1 MRSHPVRAFMVVSL
15 AVALTSV
22 TGVSGAR
29 AAPAPPPDDVI
40 TVASFDF
47 AESRLLAEIYSQA
60 LDRAGLPVQ
69 RAFGLGPRE
78 LVAPAPAR
86 GTRRRGPGVRGDRGA
101 VPEHRPG
108 TSRGGRHG
116 HPCRP
121 RPGARGN
128 CRPCLAAA
136 PAQDT
141 NAFVVRREVAE
152 RLGLTRLSD
161 LREVSRELTFGGPP
175 ECATRPLCLEGLR
188 KIYGIEF
195 EEVVALDAGGRLT
208 HQALETGII
217 DVALLFST
225 DPGIGTDALVELID
239 DRALQPAEN
248 VTPIVRRAAADRFGR
263 AWSRP
268 SNSVSARLDTADVAR
283 AQRQGAGLRIRP
295 FDSKPVARLR
305 AAAMTVEDAPAPRR
319 RAGSPD
325 RPPLAAPAGAGARP
339 VHPRPCRA
347 ASVRRAP
354 SGSWRRS
361 CCSSCRWSRCR
372 PRPWRASSTRSTPPS
387 SDSSPASVP
396 SG

>member
-1 MRSHPVRAFMVVSL
+1 MRNHPVRVCMVVSL

-78 LVAPAPAR
+78 LVAPALR
-86 GTRRRGPGVRGDRGA
+86 EGLVDV
-101 VPEHRPG
+101 VPEYAG
-108 TSRGGRHG
+108 TAVQFLSIGRA
-116 HPCRP
+116 HPEADVTATHAALVRALE
-121 RPGARGN
+121 GTVARA
-128 CRPCLAAA
+128 LAAA

-152 RLGLTRLSD
+152 RLGLTTLSD
-161 LREVSRELTFGGPP
+161 LTDVSRRLTFGGPP

-208 HQALETGII
+208 HQALATGII

-225 DPGIGTDALVELID
+225 DPGIGTDVLVELID

-248 VTPIVRRAAADRFGR
+248 VTPIVRREAADRFGTR
-263 AWSRP
+263 LVETL
-268 SNSVSARLDTADVAR
+268 NSVSARLDTETLRELNAR
-283 AQRQGAGLRIRP
+283 VQ
-295 FDSKPVARLR
+295 DS
-305 AAAMTVEDAPAPRR
+305 
-319 RAGSPD
+319 G
-325 RPPLAAPAGAGARP
+325 
-339 VHPRPCRA
+339 
-347 ASVRRAP
+347 SVRSTAT
-354 SGSWRRS
+354 
-361 CCSSCRWSRCR
+361 RWL
-372 PRPWRASSTRSTPPS
+372 
-387 SDSSPASVP
+387 DSEQLP
-396 SG
+396 